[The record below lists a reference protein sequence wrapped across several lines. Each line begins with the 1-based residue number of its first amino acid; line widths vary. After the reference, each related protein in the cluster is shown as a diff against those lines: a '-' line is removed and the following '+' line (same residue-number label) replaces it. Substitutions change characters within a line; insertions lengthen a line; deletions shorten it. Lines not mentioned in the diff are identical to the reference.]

1 MTIKLLFA
9 PDDGT
14 LLGAQVVGA
23 EGVDTRIDILAI
35 ALQAGMTVFDLEE
48 VELAYCP
55 QYGSAKDA
63 INMAGFV
70 ASNVLRGDCP
80 QVYAEDLA
88 ATTPAPFLLDVRT
101 PAEFSAGAIPG
112 FVEHPRGGSWWAA
125 SATCRRIAGFGH
137 LPGRPARVSRD
148 PPSHSGRARR
158 GQPCRW
164 IRPTA
169 LSTGAACGCQSF
181 SQTYPRR

>member
-1 MTIKLLFA
+1 
-9 PDDGT
+9 
-14 LLGAQVVGA
+14 
-23 EGVDTRIDILAI
+23 
-35 ALQAGMTVFDLEE
+35 MTVFDLEE

-125 SATCRRIAGFGH
+125 RRPADGSPDLVTCQVGQRGYLATRLLIQAGRDAANLAGGYDLPPCQRGRLVAAKASLRRILGGES
-137 LPGRPARVSRD
+137 PSSR
-148 PPSHSGRARR
+148 S
-158 GQPCRW
+158 
-164 IRPTA
+164 
-169 LSTGAACGCQSF
+169 
-181 SQTYPRR
+181 PRRVWPSGPRDQE